1 MRKGT
6 AGSQVLTLL
15 TNFGTNGGSYTF
27 DLYNHGYS
35 AGSKLVEV
43 YTCSSVQVG
52 SNGAIPVPMTAGL
65 PRVLIPASWIS
76 QSGLCGS
83 SPTST
88 ITTATSTTTCA
99 SATAT
104 TLQVVFEERVQTSYG
119 EAIFIAGS
127 ITQLGNWDVKKAI
140 ALSANQYTS
149 TNPLWTLTM
158 ELPVGTLFEYKF
170 IKKRQDGSI
179 VWESNP
185 NRSNKVN
192 EGCAGSKQTISGSW
206 R

>member
-1 MRKGT
+1 
-6 AGSQVLTLL
+6 
-15 TNFGTNGGSYTF
+15 
-27 DLYNHGYS
+27 
-35 AGSKLVEV
+35 
-43 YTCSSVQVG
+43 
-52 SNGAIPVPMTAGL
+52 
-65 PRVLIPASWIS
+65 
-76 QSGLCGS
+76 
-83 SPTST
+83 
-88 ITTATSTTTCA
+88 
-99 SATAT
+99 
-104 TLQVVFEERVQTSYG
+104 VFEERVQTSYG